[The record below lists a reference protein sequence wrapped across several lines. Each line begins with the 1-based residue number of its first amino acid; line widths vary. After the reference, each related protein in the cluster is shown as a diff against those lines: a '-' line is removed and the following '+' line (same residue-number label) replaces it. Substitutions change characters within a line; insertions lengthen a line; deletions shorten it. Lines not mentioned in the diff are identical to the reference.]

1 MEMNLSKEELEGFA
15 TALEKQI
22 ESNFTK
28 GIGQALGHEL
38 DDAERD
44 EAIYTLAAI
53 RRYAERRADIALGPG
68 DGSWDH
74 AYTRLLM
81 QTRLFD
87 EVMRDCETADGYNF
101 WKELLG

>member
-1 MEMNLSKEELEGFA
+1 MDLSKEELEGYIA
-15 TALEKQI
+15 SIEKEM
-22 ESNFTK
+22 ESNFVK
-28 GIGQALGHEL
+28 GIGQTLGHEL
-38 DDAERD
+38 DDADRD
-44 EAIYTLAAI
+44 EAICTLAAI
-53 RRYAERRADIALGPG
+53 KRYAERRADIALGPG